1 MNTFLLLSLGLST
14 LLMACGPST
23 KAPTMPTSVAITVG
37 GGNAAPETET
47 TPPAE
52 EAPITT
58 EPFNATVAH
67 RLSALPAQVR
77 DQVKLCE
84 DGGHFYNL
92 GDQACT
98 ALVPATVVCSIN
110 DEFKA
115 KLDPTTVAP
124 LDEYLA
130 TKAVKHRLY
139 GCTEDA
145 VNFTLHFYLF
155 EAGTVN
161 YKKLNIAKKP
171 G

>member
-1 MNTFLLLSLGLST
+1 MNTFPLLSLGLSV
-14 LLMACGPST
+14 LLLACGPSN
-23 KAPTMPTSVAITVG
+23 KAPTVPTSAAVTVG
-37 GGNAAPETET
+37 SGNATPESASPTAVAPV
-47 TPPAE
+47 
-52 EAPITT
+52 TT
-58 EPFNATVAH
+58 EPYNATVAH
-67 RLSALPAQVR
+67 RLTALPAQVR

-98 ALVPATVVCSIN
+98 ALAPADVICSIN

-130 TKAVKHRLY
+130 SKASNHRLY
-139 GCTEDA
+139 ACTEDA
-145 VNFTLHFYLF
+145 VNYTLHFYLF
-155 EAGTVN
+155 ESNTVN
-161 YKKLNIAKKP
+161 YKKLNIAKKA